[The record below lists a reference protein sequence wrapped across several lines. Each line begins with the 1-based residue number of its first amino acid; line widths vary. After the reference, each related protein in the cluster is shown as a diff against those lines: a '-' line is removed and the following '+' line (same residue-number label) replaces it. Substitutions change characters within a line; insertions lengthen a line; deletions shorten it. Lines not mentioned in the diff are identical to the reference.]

1 MTNDVRKE
9 VEMMNRKVRLTIRIP
24 EELDARLEQMCIQM
38 GISKNALITKILWEY
53 MKKKK

>member
-9 VEMMNRKVRLTIRIP
+9 VETMKKKVRLTIRIP
-24 EELDARLEQMCIQM
+24 EELDARLEQMCNQM

>member
-1 MTNDVRKE
+1 MKK
-9 VEMMNRKVRLTIRIP
+9 KVRLTIRIP
-24 EELDARLEQMCIQM
+24 EELDARLEQMCNQM